1 MKMVRRKDNKGRVL
15 QKGESQRKDGRYV
28 YQYTDLQGT
37 RKSIYAKDLSDL
49 RKKKR
54 EVIRDLEDRIDTY
67 GATITLNQLF
77 DRYLSLKTNIRN
89 STRQNYIDLWN
100 NNIRHTPLGSKQ
112 VRKIVKSDILK
123 LYKSFSDRGLK
134 YSTLR
139 TFDGMLIPSF
149 NLAVAD
155 DLIRKNPC
163 IGCAREY
170 KKSDARER
178 VALSRTQEQQFVNY
192 ISSNQIYAKHLPMI
206 KVALKTGLR
215 CGELI
220 GLTWSDVDFDK
231 EEISVNHQ
239 LVYRKVDGKYKMYA
253 EAPKTKPGTRIIPM
267 TKEVRRELLIQKQRQ
282 IMTGTTSKEIIDGYR
297 GFCFTTKTCAPIM
310 PSAVNSVLHN
320 AVNSYNKT
328 VKCEGEE
335 KLPKISAHI
344 LRHTACTRMAESGI
358 DVKVL
363 QYIMGH
369 NSINVTMEV
378 YNHVS
383 VERSR
388 EEMKKTE
395 SIRLIV

>member
-1 MKMVRRKDNKGRVL
+1 MVRRKDKKGRVL
-15 QKGESQRKDGRYV
+15 LHGESQRKDGRYV

-37 RKSIYAKDLSDL
+37 RKSIYAKNLSDL

-54 EVIRDLEDRIDTY
+54 DVIRDLEDNIDTY

-89 STRQNYIDLWN
+89 STRQNYIGLWN
-100 NNIRHTPLGSKQ
+100 ANIRNAPLGNKQ
-112 VRKIVKSDILK
+112 IGKIVKSDILR

-139 TFDGMLIPSF
+139 TFDGMLIPTF
-149 NLAVAD
+149 ELAVAD

-170 KKSDARER
+170 KKDDARER
-178 VALSRTQEQQFVNY
+178 VALSRPQEQQLVNY
-192 ISSNQIYAKHLPMI
+192 ISSDIIYAKHLPMI

-231 EEISVNHQ
+231 EEINVNHQ
-239 LVYRKVDGKYKMYA
+239 LVYKKVDGRYKFYA
-253 EAPKTKPGTRIIPM
+253 EAPKTKSGTRIIPM
-267 TKEVRRELLIQKQRQ
+267 TKEVKHELLIQKQRQ
-282 IMTGTTSKEIIDGYR
+282 IMNGTPSKVIINGYHD
-297 GFCFTTKTCAPIM
+297 FCFTTKNRVPIM
-310 PSAVNSVLHN
+310 PSAVNSVLYNIVN
-320 AVNSYNKT
+320 AYNKR
-328 VKCEGEE
+328 VNECEGEE
-335 KLPKISAHI
+335 KLPRISAHI
-344 LRHTACTRMAESGI
+344 LRHTACTRMAEYGMDI
-358 DVKVL
+358 KVL

-369 NSINVTMEV
+369 NSIDVTMNV

-383 VERSR
+383 AERNK
-388 EEMKKTE
+388 EEMKKME
-395 SIRLIV
+395 NIRLIG

>member
-1 MKMVRRKDNKGRVL
+1 MVRRKDNKGRVL

-37 RKSIYAKDLSDL
+37 RKSIYAKNLSDL

-54 EVIRDLEDRIDTY
+54 EAIRDLEDHIDTY

-170 KKSDARER
+170 KKDDARER
-178 VALSRTQEQQFVNY
+178 VALSRPQEQQLVNY
-192 ISSNQIYAKHLPMI
+192 ISSDIIYAKHLPMI

-231 EEISVNHQ
+231 EEINVNHQ
-239 LVYRKVDGKYKMYA
+239 LVYKKVDGRYKFYA
-253 EAPKTKPGTRIIPM
+253 EAPKTKSGTRIIPM
-267 TKEVRRELLIQKQRQ
+267 TKEVKHELLIQKQRQ
-282 IMTGTTSKEIIDGYR
+282 IMNGTPSKVIINGYHD
-297 GFCFTTKTCAPIM
+297 FCFTTKNRVPIM
-310 PSAVNSVLHN
+310 PSAVNSVLYNIVN
-320 AVNSYNKT
+320 AYNKR
-328 VKCEGEE
+328 VNECEGEE
-335 KLPKISAHI
+335 KLPRISAHGRVI
-344 LRHTACTRMAESGI
+344 
-358 DVKVL
+358 
-363 QYIMGH
+363 
-369 NSINVTMEV
+369 
-378 YNHVS
+378 
-383 VERSR
+383 
-388 EEMKKTE
+388 
-395 SIRLIV
+395 IRTS

>member
-1 MKMVRRKDNKGRVL
+1 MVRRKDNKGRVL

-28 YQYTDLQGT
+28 YQYTDLQGE
-37 RKSIYAKDLSDL
+37 RKSVYAKNLSDL

-54 EVIRDLEDRIDTY
+54 EVIRDLEDHIDTY
-67 GATITLNQLF
+67 GAAMTLNQLF

-100 NNIRHTPLGSKQ
+100 NNIRHTPLGNKQ
-112 VRKIVKSDILK
+112 IGKIVKSDILK

-149 NLAVAD
+149 DLAVAD

-170 KKSDARER
+170 KKSDERER

-253 EAPKTKPGTRIIPM
+253 EAPKTKSGTRIIPM

-282 IMTGTTSKEIIDGYR
+282 IMYGTTSKGTIDGYCD
-297 GFCFTTKTCAPIM
+297 FCFTTKNRVPIM
-310 PSAVNSVLHN
+310 PSAVNSVLYNIVN
-320 AVNSYNKT
+320 AYNKRASED
-328 VKCEGEE
+328 EGE

-344 LRHTACTRMAESGI
+344 LRHTACTRMAEYGI
-358 DVKVL
+358 DIKVL

-369 NSINVTMEV
+369 NSIDVTMNV

-383 VERSR
+383 AERNK

>member
-1 MKMVRRKDNKGRVL
+1 MQCSFLLPERREKGNGKTKR
-15 QKGESQRKDGRYV
+15 QQRKGTPKGESQRKDGRYV

-37 RKSIYAKDLSDL
+37 RKSVYAKDLSDL

-100 NNIRHTPLGSKQ
+100 NNIRHTPLGNKQ
-112 VRKIVKSDILK
+112 IGKIVKSDILK

-149 NLAVAD
+149 DLAVAD

-253 EAPKTKPGTRIIPM
+253 EAPKTKSGTRIIPM

-297 GFCFTTKTCAPIM
+297 GFVLPQKHVRLSCPPQSIAYCIM
-310 PSAVNSVLHN
+310 L
-320 AVNSYNKT
+320 
-328 VKCEGEE
+328 
-335 KLPKISAHI
+335 
-344 LRHTACTRMAESGI
+344 
-358 DVKVL
+358 
-363 QYIMGH
+363 
-369 NSINVTMEV
+369 
-378 YNHVS
+378 
-383 VERSR
+383 
-388 EEMKKTE
+388 
-395 SIRLIV
+395 

>member
-1 MKMVRRKDNKGRVL
+1 MEDN
-15 QKGESQRKDGRYV
+15 
-28 YQYTDLQGT
+28 
-37 RKSIYAKDLSDL
+37 
-49 RKKKR
+49 
-54 EVIRDLEDRIDTY
+54 IDTY

-77 DRYLSLKTNIRN
+77 DRYLSLRTNIRN
-89 STRQNYIDLWN
+89 STRQNYIGLWN
-100 NNIRHTPLGSKQ
+100 ANIRHTPLGNKQ
-112 VRKIVKSDILK
+112 IGKIVKSDILR

-253 EAPKTKPGTRIIPM
+253 EAPKTKSGTRIIPM

-310 PSAVNSVLHN
+310 PSAVNSVLYN

-369 NSINVTMEV
+369 NSISVTMEV

>member
-1 MKMVRRKDNKGRVL
+1 MVRRKDNKGRVL

-37 RKSIYAKDLSDL
+37 RKSIYAKNLSDL

-54 EVIRDLEDRIDTY
+54 EAIRDLEDHIDTY

-77 DRYLSLKTNIRN
+77 DRYLSLKTNIRY
-89 STRQNYIDLWN
+89 STRQNYTNMWN
-100 NNIRHTPLGSKQ
+100 NNIKNTPLGNKQ
-112 VRKIVKSDILK
+112 VGKIVKSDILK
-123 LYKSFSDRGLK
+123 LYKNFSERGLK
-134 YSTLR
+134 YSTIC
-139 TFDGMLIPSF
+139 TFNGILVPAFD
-149 NLAVAD
+149 LALAD

-163 IGCAREY
+163 IGCVKEFR
-170 KKSDARER
+170 KDDARER
-178 VALSRTQEQQFVNY
+178 VALSRSQEREFVNY
-192 ISSNQIYAKHLPMI
+192 IGSSTIYAKHLPMI
-206 KVALKTGLR
+206 KVALKTGMR

-239 LVYRKVDGKYKMYA
+239 LVYRKVDGKYKFYA
-253 EAPKTKPGTRIIPM
+253 EVPKTKSGTRIIPM
-267 TKEVRRELLIQKQRQ
+267 AKEVRRELLIQKQRQ
-282 IMTGTTSKEIIDGYR
+282 IMHGTTSKEIIDGYR
-297 GFCFTTKTCAPIM
+297 GFCFTTKRRAPIM
-310 PSAVNSVLHN
+310 PSAVNN
-320 AVNSYNKT
+320 ALYNIVNSYNKT
-328 VKCEGEE
+328 VKDGEE

-344 LRHTACTRMAESGI
+344 LRHTACTRMAESGM

-383 VERSR
+383 PERSR

-395 SIRLIV
+395 NIRLII

>member
-1 MKMVRRKDNKGRVL
+1 MVRRKDNKGRVL

-37 RKSIYAKDLSDL
+37 RKSIYAKNLSDL

-54 EVIRDLEDRIDTY
+54 EAIRDLEDHIDTY

-100 NNIRHTPLGSKQ
+100 NNIRHTPLGNKQ

-170 KKSDARER
+170 KKDDARER
-178 VALSRTQEQQFVNY
+178 VALSRPQEQQLVNY
-192 ISSNQIYAKHLPMI
+192 ISSDIIYAKHLPMI
-206 KVALKTGLR
+206 KVTLKTGLR

-231 EEISVNHQ
+231 EEINVNHQ
-239 LVYRKVDGKYKMYA
+239 LVYKKVDGRYKFYA
-253 EAPKTKPGTRIIPM
+253 EAPKTKSGTRIIPM
-267 TKEVRRELLIQKQRQ
+267 TKEVKHELLIQKQRQ
-282 IMTGTTSKEIIDGYR
+282 IMNGTPSKVIINGYHD
-297 GFCFTTKTCAPIM
+297 FCFTTKNRVPIM
-310 PSAVNSVLHN
+310 PSAVNSVLYNIVN
-320 AVNSYNKT
+320 AYNKR
-328 VKCEGEE
+328 VNECEGEE
-335 KLPKISAHI
+335 KLPRISAHI
-344 LRHTACTRMAESGI
+344 LRHTACTRMAEYGMDI
-358 DVKVL
+358 KVL

-369 NSINVTMEV
+369 NSIDVTMNV

-383 VERSR
+383 AERNK
-388 EEMKKTE
+388 EEMKKME
-395 SIRLIV
+395 NIRLIG

>member
-1 MKMVRRKDNKGRVL
+1 MVRRKDNKGRVL

-178 VALSRTQEQQFVNY
+178 VALSRPQEQQLVNY
-192 ISSNQIYAKHLPMI
+192 ISSDIIYAKHLPMI

-231 EEISVNHQ
+231 EEINVNHQ
-239 LVYRKVDGKYKMYA
+239 LVYKKVDGRYKFYA
-253 EAPKTKPGTRIIPM
+253 EAPKTKSGTRIIPM
-267 TKEVRRELLIQKQRQ
+267 TKEVKHELLIQKQRQ
-282 IMTGTTSKEIIDGYR
+282 IMNGTPSKVIINGYHD
-297 GFCFTTKTCAPIM
+297 FCFTTKNRVPIM
-310 PSAVNSVLHN
+310 PSAVNSVLYNIVN
-320 AVNSYNKT
+320 AYNKR
-328 VKCEGEE
+328 VNECEGEE
-335 KLPKISAHI
+335 KLPRISAHI
-344 LRHTACTRMAESGI
+344 LRHTACTRMAEYGMDI
-358 DVKVL
+358 KVL

-369 NSINVTMEV
+369 NSIDVTMNV

-383 VERSR
+383 AERNK
-388 EEMKKTE
+388 EEMKKME
-395 SIRLIV
+395 NIRLIG

>member
-1 MKMVRRKDNKGRVL
+1 MVRRKDKKGRVL
-15 QKGESQRKDGRYV
+15 QHGESQRKDGRYV

-37 RKSIYAKDLSDL
+37 RKSVYAKNLSDL

-54 EVIRDLEDRIDTY
+54 DVIRDLEDNIDTY

-89 STRQNYIDLWN
+89 STRQNYIGLWN
-100 NNIRHTPLGSKQ
+100 ANIRNAPLGNKQ
-112 VRKIVKSDILK
+112 IGKIVKSDILR

-139 TFDGMLIPSF
+139 TFDGMLIPTF
-149 NLAVAD
+149 ELAVAD

-170 KKSDARER
+170 KKDDARER
-178 VALSRTQEQQFVNY
+178 VALSRPQEQQLVNY
-192 ISSNQIYAKHLPMI
+192 ISSDIIYAKHLPMI

-231 EEISVNHQ
+231 EEINVNHQ
-239 LVYRKVDGKYKMYA
+239 LVYKKVDGRYKFYA
-253 EAPKTKPGTRIIPM
+253 EAPKTKSGTRIIPM
-267 TKEVRRELLIQKQRQ
+267 TKEVKHELLIQKQRQ
-282 IMTGTTSKEIIDGYR
+282 IMNGTPSKVIINGYHD
-297 GFCFTTKTCAPIM
+297 FCFTTKNRVPIM
-310 PSAVNSVLHN
+310 PSAVNSVLYNIVN
-320 AVNSYNKT
+320 AYNKR
-328 VKCEGEE
+328 VNECEGEE
-335 KLPKISAHI
+335 KLPRISAHI
-344 LRHTACTRMAESGI
+344 LRHTACTRMAEYGMDI
-358 DVKVL
+358 KVL

-369 NSINVTMEV
+369 NSIDVTMNV

-383 VERSR
+383 AERNK
-388 EEMKKTE
+388 EEMKKME
-395 SIRLIV
+395 NIRLIG

>member
-1 MKMVRRKDNKGRVL
+1 MVRRKDNKGRVL

-37 RKSIYAKDLSDL
+37 RKSVYAKDLSDL

-100 NNIRHTPLGSKQ
+100 NNIRHTPLGNKQ
-112 VRKIVKSDILK
+112 IGKIVKSDILK

-149 NLAVAD
+149 DLAVAD

-178 VALSRTQEQQFVNY
+178 
-192 ISSNQIYAKHLPMI
+192 
-206 KVALKTGLR
+206 
-215 CGELI
+215 
-220 GLTWSDVDFDK
+220 
-231 EEISVNHQ
+231 
-239 LVYRKVDGKYKMYA
+239 DGVVKNA
-253 EAPKTKPGTRIIPM
+253 GTAI
-267 TKEVRRELLIQKQRQ
+267 
-282 IMTGTTSKEIIDGYR
+282 
-297 GFCFTTKTCAPIM
+297 C
-310 PSAVNSVLHN
+310 
-320 AVNSYNKT
+320 
-328 VKCEGEE
+328 
-335 KLPKISAHI
+335 
-344 LRHTACTRMAESGI
+344 
-358 DVKVL
+358 
-363 QYIMGH
+363 
-369 NSINVTMEV
+369 
-378 YNHVS
+378 
-383 VERSR
+383 
-388 EEMKKTE
+388 
-395 SIRLIV
+395 

>member
-1 MKMVRRKDNKGRVL
+1 MVRRKDNKGRVL

-37 RKSIYAKDLSDL
+37 RKSIYAKNLSDL

-54 EVIRDLEDRIDTY
+54 EAIRDLEDHIDTY

-170 KKSDARER
+170 KKDDARER
-178 VALSRTQEQQFVNY
+178 VALSRPQEQQLVNY
-192 ISSNQIYAKHLPMI
+192 ISSDIIYAKHLPMI

-231 EEISVNHQ
+231 EEINVNHQ
-239 LVYRKVDGKYKMYA
+239 LVYKKVDGRYKFYA
-253 EAPKTKPGTRIIPM
+253 EAPKTKSGTRIIPM
-267 TKEVRRELLIQKQRQ
+267 TKEVKHELLIQKQRQ
-282 IMTGTTSKEIIDGYR
+282 IMNGTPSKVIINGYHD
-297 GFCFTTKTCAPIM
+297 FCFTTKNRVPIM
-310 PSAVNSVLHN
+310 PSAVNSVLYNIVN
-320 AVNSYNKT
+320 AYNKR
-328 VKCEGEE
+328 VNESEGEE
-335 KLPKISAHI
+335 KLPRISAHI
-344 LRHTACTRMAESGI
+344 LRHTACTRMAEYGMDI
-358 DVKVL
+358 KVL

-369 NSINVTMEV
+369 NSIDITMNV

-383 VERSR
+383 AERNK
-388 EEMKKTE
+388 EEMKKME
-395 SIRLIV
+395 NIRLIG

>member
-1 MKMVRRKDNKGRVL
+1 
-15 QKGESQRKDGRYV
+15 
-28 YQYTDLQGT
+28 
-37 RKSIYAKDLSDL
+37 
-49 RKKKR
+49 
-54 EVIRDLEDRIDTY
+54 
-67 GATITLNQLF
+67 
-77 DRYLSLKTNIRN
+77 
-89 STRQNYIDLWN
+89 
-100 NNIRHTPLGSKQ
+100 
-112 VRKIVKSDILK
+112 
-123 LYKSFSDRGLK
+123 
-134 YSTLR
+134 
-139 TFDGMLIPSF
+139 
-149 NLAVAD
+149 
-155 DLIRKNPC
+155 
-163 IGCAREY
+163 
-170 KKSDARER
+170 
-178 VALSRTQEQQFVNY
+178 
-192 ISSNQIYAKHLPMI
+192 
-206 KVALKTGLR
+206 
-215 CGELI
+215 
-220 GLTWSDVDFDK
+220 
-231 EEISVNHQ
+231 
-239 LVYRKVDGKYKMYA
+239 MYA
-253 EAPKTKPGTRIIPM
+253 EAPKTKSGTRIIPM

-310 PSAVNSVLHN
+310 PSAVNSVLYN
-320 AVNSYNKT
+320 IVNSYNKT

>member
-1 MKMVRRKDNKGRVL
+1 MVRRKDNKGRVL

-37 RKSIYAKDLSDL
+37 RKSIYAKNLSDL

-54 EVIRDLEDRIDTY
+54 EAIRDLEDHIDTY

-170 KKSDARER
+170 KKDDARER
-178 VALSRTQEQQFVNY
+178 VALSRPQEQQLVNY
-192 ISSNQIYAKHLPMI
+192 ISSDIIYAKHLPMI

-231 EEISVNHQ
+231 EEINVNHQ
-239 LVYRKVDGKYKMYA
+239 LVYKKVDGRYKFYA
-253 EAPKTKPGTRIIPM
+253 EAPKTKSGTRIIPM
-267 TKEVRRELLIQKQRQ
+267 TKEVKRELLIQKQRQ
-282 IMTGTTSKEIIDGYR
+282 IMNGTPSKVIINGYHD
-297 GFCFTTKTCAPIM
+297 FCFTTKNRVPIM
-310 PSAVNSVLHN
+310 PSAVNSVLYNIVN
-320 AVNSYNKT
+320 AYNKR
-328 VKCEGEE
+328 VNECEGEE
-335 KLPKISAHI
+335 KLPRISAHI
-344 LRHTACTRMAESGI
+344 LRHTACTRMAEYGMDI
-358 DVKVL
+358 KVL

-369 NSINVTMEV
+369 NSIDVTMNV

-383 VERSR
+383 AERNK
-388 EEMKKTE
+388 EEMKKME
-395 SIRLIV
+395 NIRLIG

>member
-1 MKMVRRKDNKGRVL
+1 MVRRKDNKGRVL

-170 KKSDARER
+170 KKDDARER
-178 VALSRTQEQQFVNY
+178 VALSRPQEQQLVNY
-192 ISSNQIYAKHLPMI
+192 ISSDIIYAKHLPMI

-231 EEISVNHQ
+231 EEINVNHQ
-239 LVYRKVDGKYKMYA
+239 LVYKKVDGRYKFYA
-253 EAPKTKPGTRIIPM
+253 EAPKTKSGTRIIPM
-267 TKEVRRELLIQKQRQ
+267 TKEVKHELLIQKQRQ
-282 IMTGTTSKEIIDGYR
+282 IMNGTPSKVIINGYHD
-297 GFCFTTKTCAPIM
+297 FCFTTKNRVPIM
-310 PSAVNSVLHN
+310 PSAVNSVLYNIVN
-320 AVNSYNKT
+320 AYNKR
-328 VKCEGEE
+328 VNECEGEE
-335 KLPKISAHI
+335 KLPRISAHI
-344 LRHTACTRMAESGI
+344 LRHTACTRMAEYGMDI
-358 DVKVL
+358 KVL

-369 NSINVTMEV
+369 NSIDITMNV

-383 VERSR
+383 AERNK
-388 EEMKKTE
+388 EEMKKME
-395 SIRLIV
+395 NIRLIG

>member
-1 MKMVRRKDNKGRVL
+1 MVRRKDNKGRVL

-37 RKSIYAKDLSDL
+37 RKSIYAKNLSDL

-54 EVIRDLEDRIDTY
+54 EAIRDLEDHIDTY

-170 KKSDARER
+170 KKDDARER
-178 VALSRTQEQQFVNY
+178 VALSRPQEQQLVNY
-192 ISSNQIYAKHLPMI
+192 ISSDIIYAKHLPMI

-231 EEISVNHQ
+231 EEINVNHQ
-239 LVYRKVDGKYKMYA
+239 LVYKKVDGRYKFYA
-253 EAPKTKPGTRIIPM
+253 EAPKTKSGTRIIPM
-267 TKEVRRELLIQKQRQ
+267 TKEVKHELLIQKQRQ
-282 IMTGTTSKEIIDGYR
+282 IMNGTPSKVIINGYHD
-297 GFCFTTKTCAPIM
+297 FCFTTKNRVPIM
-310 PSAVNSVLHN
+310 PSAVNSVLYNIVN
-320 AVNSYNKT
+320 AYNKR
-328 VKCEGEE
+328 VNECEGEE
-335 KLPKISAHI
+335 KLPRISAHI
-344 LRHTACTRMAESGI
+344 LRHTACTRMAEYGMDI
-358 DVKVL
+358 KVL

-369 NSINVTMEV
+369 NSIDVTMNV

-383 VERSR
+383 AERNK
-388 EEMKKTE
+388 EEMKKME
-395 SIRLIV
+395 NIRLIG